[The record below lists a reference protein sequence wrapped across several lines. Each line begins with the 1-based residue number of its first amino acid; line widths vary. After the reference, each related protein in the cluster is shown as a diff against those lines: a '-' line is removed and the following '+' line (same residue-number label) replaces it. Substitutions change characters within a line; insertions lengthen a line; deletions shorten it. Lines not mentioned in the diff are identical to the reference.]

1 MLIAQLTDLHL
12 RPRGQP
18 AYRVSETNMLVE
30 RAFET
35 LAALR
40 PAPDVVLITG
50 DLTDNGQSAEYE
62 VLQTLL
68 VRLPMPV
75 LMIPGN
81 HDRRDVMR
89 TVLGTRL
96 PVPAQSEFLQ
106 FVIDDGPVRLIGL
119 DSLIPGAS
127 ASAGALC
134 AARLAFL
141 EDALA
146 FAPERPTVVFV
157 HHPPFDCGI
166 GHMDEIRLI
175 EGAAELETILSRHRQ
190 VQRLLCGHVHRSI
203 VTRFGGTIASVAPSV
218 AHQVAFDF
226 RNGRPGG
233 LVLEPPAFQ
242 LHWWSDD
249 RIVSHTVYVE
259 RYPGPF
265 PFVLD
270 PSYPGGPIGAEPDA

>member
-30 RAFET
+30 RAFDA

-50 DLTDNGQSAEYE
+50 DLTDNGQRAEYE

-68 VRLPMPV
+68 GRLPMPV
-75 LMIPGN
+75 FMIPGN
-81 HDRRDVMR
+81 HDRRDMMR
-89 TVLGTRL
+89 AVVGTGR
-96 PVPAQSEFLQ
+96 PGQPHPDFLH
-106 FVIDDGPVRLIGL
+106 FAVEDWPVRLIGL

-127 ASAGALC
+127 AGALC
-134 AARLAFL
+134 PARLAFL
-141 EDALA
+141 DDALCS
-146 FAPERPTVVFV
+146 APTRPTIVFV

-166 GHMDEIRLI
+166 DHMDAIRLI
-175 EGAAELETILSRHRQ
+175 EGAAELDSILSRHPQ
-190 VQRLLCGHVHRSI
+190 VQRLLCGHVHRSV
-203 VTRFGGTIASVAPSV
+203 VTRFGGTIASIAPSV

-226 RNGRPGG
+226 RNKRQGG
-233 LVLEPPAFQ
+233 LVFEPPAFD
-242 LHWWSDD
+242 LHWWSND

-259 RYPGPF
+259 RHPGPF

-270 PSYPGGPIGAEPDA
+270 ASYPGGPPDLEPDA